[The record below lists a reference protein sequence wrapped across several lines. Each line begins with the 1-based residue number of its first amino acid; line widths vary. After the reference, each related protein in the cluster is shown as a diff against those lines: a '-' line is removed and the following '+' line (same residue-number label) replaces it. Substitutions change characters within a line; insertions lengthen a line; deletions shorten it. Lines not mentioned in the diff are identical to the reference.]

1 MNQDSYL
8 VTISHDQPW
17 WLAVVDGVGTTKAK
31 KVSELAGKVRDL
43 IMLTRDTGKPGFD
56 LVWDYYLPADAAE
69 ALKDYQR
76 SRQEREAAER
86 RHLQDA
92 ERAADA
98 LAAAH
103 VSTHETAQLMQLS
116 HQRVEQLRSRVRAR

>member
-8 VTISHDQPW
+8 VTISRDQPW
-17 WLAVVDGVGTTKAK
+17 WVAAVDGVGTTRAK
-31 KVSELAGKVRDL
+31 KVSELQDLVRDL
-43 IMLTRDTGKPGFD
+43 IMVTRDTGKPGFD

-76 SRQEREAAER
+76 SRQERTAAEH
-86 RHLQDA
+86 RHLNDA

-98 LAAAH
+98 LDAAN
-103 VSTHETAQLMQLS
+103 VSTREAAQLMQLS